1 MSNAIKSNP
10 EVATTILNQLGG
22 QRFVAMVGAKDMG
35 YSSNSL
41 SMKIMRNAKKV
52 THVTITYDHGKDLY
66 KMTFSAWNAR
76 KFEFKVLEEVDGV
89 FFDQMKEIFESN
101 TGLYTSLF

>member
-35 YSSNSL
+35 YSSNSI

-52 THVTITYDHGKDLY
+52 THVTITYDHAKDLY
-66 KMTFSAWNAR
+66 NIKFSNWNAR
-76 KFEFKVLEEVDGV
+76 KFDFTTLKEIEGV
-89 FFDQMKEIFESN
+89 YCDQLKEIFESN